1 VSEKATVTYPIAK
14 DEEDRWV
21 EIKNAR
27 PGGKYFCPGCRSR
40 FVPRLGEIRAHH
52 FAHYPGYTGVCTG
65 ESGYHSLAKQLL
77 AYYFDKNR
85 QLEFSWKCP
94 VCGKPLFHAE
104 EVDHIGVEQAV
115 SDGRR
120 PDVTISFQSDK
131 TLCGE
136 VVFRNP
142 LESEKV
148 ESYQKANAILLVWK
162 IDGAVDRVPQ
172 IEFKPWCVET
182 HLEIIR
188 AFPGCIIYFDPEQ
201 FQPPCDHRLTPQE
214 LGLPEKFKDWW
225 PDQWETIVEVSDSP
239 QKVYLLDAP
248 TGVGK
253 TVVGVGIHRL
263 SGKRCI
269 YITRTKQLQSQID
282 FPGIVK
288 VMMGRENYPC
298 LKHPD
303 DFHPGDSSSYTAAN
317 CTDSK
322 KKPCELKDKC
332 PYFLAKKEA
341 LASPLAVL
349 NTSYYL
355 TEVNGPGKFSGAEL
369 LVVDEVDSL
378 EDELMNYIQFS
389 VTEKQL
395 KGLGIPL
402 PVDPSSLQAWLDW
415 GDMIRTVIVAKI
427 EEHQGQLALTF
438 EDNWQPSQL
447 TQRKKVTQ
455 LEKFNDRVDWFLGA
469 FDVDTWVFYPRKDEE
484 SGERE
489 WIFKPIFISDYTD
502 RFLWRHATQFL
513 GMSATIFDPHIV
525 AGTLGLQDGQGH
537 YKRLD
542 SPFPVKNRPIF
553 YSPVADLTKRT
564 MDTERLKLLPAV
576 QALINRYPNEKI
588 LIHTVSYR
596 LRDFLVKNLEQDRL
610 ISHTKWNREDKLE
623 EFKDSFEPLVMLS
636 PSFDRGVDLPQ
647 EKCRCIIICKVPYL
661 YKGDPQ
667 IIGRMKA
674 LGGQKWYVIKAA
686 QTLVQMSGRAVR
698 SKDDYCDTY
707 ILDRQ
712 FGRLFSQMKHMK
724 IATGDPI
731 FPEWWAAAVVRK
743 EL

>member
-1 VSEKATVTYPIAK
+1 MNEETIITYPIAK
-14 DEEDRWV
+14 DGGDRWV
-21 EIKNAR
+21 EIKDAR
-27 PGGKYFCPGCRSR
+27 SGGKYFCPACRSR
-40 FVPRLGEIRAHH
+40 FIPRLGEIRAHH
-52 FAHYPGYTGVCTG
+52 FAHYPGYTGICTG
-65 ESGYHSLAKQLL
+65 ESGYHILAKQLL
-77 AYYFDKNR
+77 AYYFDTNR
-85 QLEFSWKCP
+85 QVSFSWKCP
-94 VCGKPLFHAE
+94 VCGRSLSHI
-104 EVDHIGVEQAV
+104 EVVDCVDVEQAI

-120 PDVTISFQSDK
+120 PDVMVSFQSGK

-142 LESEKV
+142 LESEKI
-148 ESYQKANAILLVWK
+148 ESYQRTNAILLVWK
-162 IDGAVDRVPQ
+162 IDESVGKVP
-172 IEFKPWCVET
+172 IIKFEPWCEEAQ
-182 HLEIIR
+182 LKIIR
-188 AFPGCIIYFDPEQ
+188 ASSGCITYFAPEQ
-201 FQPPCDHRLTPQE
+201 FQVPCDHRKTPQE

-225 PDQWETIVEVSDSP
+225 PGQWETIVEVRDSLK
-239 QKVYLLDAP
+239 KVYLLDAP

-253 TVVGVGIHRL
+253 TVIGVGVHRL

-298 LKHPD
+298 LKHPG
-303 DFHPGDSSSYTAAN
+303 DFHLGESSNYTAAN

-322 KKPCELKDKC
+322 KNPCELKDKC
-332 PYFLAKKEA
+332 PYFLAKEEA
-341 LASPLAVL
+341 LTSPLAVL

-395 KGLGIPL
+395 KRLGIPL
-402 PVDPSSLQAWLDW
+402 PDEPSSLQAWLAW
-415 GDMIRTVIVAKI
+415 SGRVGAGIEAKI
-427 EEHQGQLALTF
+427 EDHQRQLMLIP
-438 EDNWQPSQL
+438 EDEWQPPQL
-447 TQRKKVTQ
+447 TRRKEVTQ
-455 LEKFNDRVDWFLGA
+455 LERFRDKLSWFA
-469 FDVDTWVFYPRKDEE
+469 NEFDDDTWVFYPKRDEGT
-484 SGERE
+484 GECE
-489 WIFKPIFISDYTD
+489 WIFKPIFISEYAKSS
-502 RFLWRHATQFL
+502 LWCHADQVL

-525 AGTLGLQDGQGH
+525 AGNLGMPEGQGH

-553 YSPVADLTKRT
+553 YCPVAALTKRT
-564 MDTERLKLLPAV
+564 MDTERPKLLPAV
-576 QALINRYPNEKI
+576 QVLINRYPNDKI
-588 LIHTVSYR
+588 LIHTVSYK
-596 LRDFLVKNLEQDRL
+596 LRDFLMENLEQGRL
-610 ISHTKWNREDKLE
+610 ITHTPRNREDKLE
-623 EFKDSFEPLVMLS
+623 EFKDSPEPLVMLS

-667 IIGRMKA
+667 IRGRMKA
-674 LGGQKWYVIKAA
+674 LGGQKWYVLKAA
-686 QTLVQMSGRAVR
+686 QTLVQMCGRAVR

-712 FGRLFSQMKHMK
+712 FGRLFDQMNHMK
-724 IATGDPI
+724 IATGNPI
-731 FPEWWAAAVVRK
+731 LPEWWSAALERK